1 MQSRFGSAQTDCSPL
16 SSAMT
21 QRSSQAVKWTELS
34 EERGEEKAA
43 QGIGQAGEEFKS
55 A

>member
-1 MQSRFGSAQTDCSPL
+1 MRGRFGSAQTNCSPL
-16 SSAMT
+16 SYAMT

-34 EERGEEKAA
+34 EERGAERAA